1 MKPQKDV
8 LHGGFL
14 GKFVFVNS
22 FPKPRVANSLDI
34 PIFVLNDINFMSIT
48 KHNWTKEEILEIYNK
63 PMMELLYE
71 AATIHREHHDP
82 NTVQVSTLLS
92 IKTGGCPEDCGYCPQ
107 AARYHTEVEG
117 NDLMKVS
124 HVKAQALRAKASGSS
139 RVCMGAAWRNVK
151 DGPEF
156 DQVLEMVRTIN
167 KLDMEV
173 CCTLGMLTENQ
184 AHRLAEAGL
193 YAYNHNLDSSE
204 EYYKEVISTRGFE
217 DRLETIDNVRKTNV
231 TVCSGG
237 IIGMGET
244 EGDRAGMLVALATLN
259 PQPESVPIN
268 ALVAVDGTPL
278 EDQQPVEICDMIR
291 MVATTR
297 IVMPETQVRLSA
309 GRTQMSRE
317 GQAMCFFAGANSI
330 FAGDKLL
337 TTPNPDVNEDMK
349 LFKLLGLNPQ
359 KPFIKKMQPK
369 TVEAEDSVYESLGE
383 KPKWSRPGHKIERN
397 EEAKQ
402 KGKEKKIEKIIQKAI
417 DEPLV
422 NIEEKE
428 SEKV

>member
-1 MKPQKDV
+1 
-8 LHGGFL
+8 
-14 GKFVFVNS
+14 
-22 FPKPRVANSLDI
+22 
-34 PIFVLNDINFMSIT
+34 MSEER
-48 KHNWTKEEILEIYNK
+48 HNWTQKEILEIYNK
-63 PMMELLYE
+63 PLMELLYE
-71 AATIHREHHDP
+71 AASVHRMHHDP

-107 AARYHTEVEG
+107 AARYHTDIEG
-117 NDLMKVS
+117 NDLMTVP

-184 AHRLAEAGL
+184 AKRLAEAGL
-193 YAYNHNLDSSE
+193 YAYNHNLDTSE
-204 EYYKEVISTRGFE
+204 DYYKDVISTRAFE
-217 DRLETIDNVRKTNV
+217 DRLQTIDNVRKSNV

-237 IIGMGET
+237 IIGMGEKL
-244 EGDRAGMLVALATLN
+244 EDRAGMLVALSTLN

-268 ALVAVDGTPL
+268 ALVAVEGTPM
-278 EDQQPVEICDMIR
+278 ESMEPVPIWDMIR

-297 IVMPETQVRLSA
+297 IIMPKTQVRLSA
-309 GRTQMSRE
+309 GRTEMSRE

-337 TTPNPDVNEDMK
+337 TTPNPDVNEDMEM
-349 LFKLLGLNPQ
+349 FKMLGLNPQ
-359 KPFIKKMQPK
+359 KAFTKISQPK
-369 TVEAEDSVYESLGE
+369 TIEEKDSQYGDTGE
-383 KPKWSRPGHKIERN
+383 RPKWTRPGHTIDRN
-397 EEAKQ
+397 EAAKA
-402 KGKEKKIEKIIQKAI
+402 K
-417 DEPLV
+417 
-422 NIEEKE
+422 
-428 SEKV
+428 SKV

>member
-1 MKPQKDV
+1 M
-8 LHGGFL
+8 
-14 GKFVFVNS
+14 
-22 FPKPRVANSLDI
+22 
-34 PIFVLNDINFMSIT
+34 T
-48 KHNWTKEEILEIYNK
+48 KHDWTKQEILDIYNK
-63 PMMELLYE
+63 PFMELLYE
-71 AATIHREHHDP
+71 AATAHRLHHDP

-107 AARYHTEVEG
+107 AARYHTDIEG
-117 NDLMKVS
+117 NDLMGVQQ
-124 HVKAQALRAKASGSS
+124 VKAQALRAKASGSS

-151 DGPEF
+151 DGEEF

-173 CCTLGMLTENQ
+173 CCTLGMITENQ
-184 AHRLAEAGL
+184 AQRLAEAGL

-217 DRLETIDNVRKTNV
+217 DRLKTIDNVRKTNV

-237 IIGMGET
+237 IIGMGESI
-244 EGDRAGMLVALATLN
+244 EDRAGMLVALSTLN

-268 ALVAVDGTPL
+268 ALVAVEGTPL
-278 EDQQPVEICDMIR
+278 EQQEPVPIWEMVR
-291 MVATTR
+291 MVATAR

-309 GRTQMSRE
+309 GRTQMTRE

-349 LFKLLGLNPQ
+349 MFEALGLNPQ
-359 KPFIKKMQPK
+359 KAFTKKTQPQS
-369 TVEAEDSVYESLGE
+369 VEAADSQYQALGE
-383 KPKWSRPGHKIERN
+383 KPKWSRPEHKIERN
-397 EEAKQ
+397 EEAKAVA
-402 KGKEKKIEKIIQKAI
+402 KNKVKA
-417 DEPLV
+417 L
-422 NIEEKE
+422 
-428 SEKV
+428 

>member
-1 MKPQKDV
+1 MT
-8 LHGGFL
+8 
-14 GKFVFVNS
+14 NI
-22 FPKPRVANSLDI
+22 R
-34 PIFVLNDINFMSIT
+34 
-48 KHNWTKEEILEIYNK
+48 HNWTKEEILEIYNK

-71 AATIHREHHDP
+71 AATIHRWYHDP

-107 AARYHTEVEG
+107 AARYHTDIEG
-117 NDLMKVS
+117 NDLMSVQQ
-124 HVKAQALRAKASGSS
+124 VKAQALRAKASGSS

-156 DQVLEMVRTIN
+156 DQVLEMVRAIN

-173 CCTLGMLTENQ
+173 CCTLGMVTENQ
-184 AHRLAEAGL
+184 AKRLAEAGL
-193 YAYNHNLDSSE
+193 YAYNHNLDTSE

-217 DRLETIDNVRKTNV
+217 DRLQTIDNVRKTNV

-237 IIGMGET
+237 IIGMGEAA
-244 EGDRAGMLVALATLN
+244 EDRAGMLVALSTLD

-268 ALVAVDGTPL
+268 ALVAVEGTPM
-278 EDQQPVEICDMIR
+278 EDEQPVEIWDMIR

-297 IVMPETQVRLSA
+297 IVMPQTQVRLSA

-337 TTPNPDVNEDMK
+337 TTPNPDVNEDMEM
-349 LFKLLGLNPQ
+349 FKMLGLNPM
-359 KPFIKKMQPK
+359 KPFTKKDQPK
-369 TVEAEDSVYESLGE
+369 TVEAADSRYQELGE
-383 KPKWSRPGHKIERN
+383 KPRWSRPDHTIERN
-397 EEAKQ
+397 ELAKQ
-402 KGKEKKIEKIIQKAI
+402 KAKMVK
-417 DEPLV
+417 
-422 NIEEKE
+422 
-428 SEKV
+428 

>member
-1 MKPQKDV
+1 M
-8 LHGGFL
+8 GET
-14 GKFVFVNS
+14 
-22 FPKPRVANSLDI
+22 R
-34 PIFVLNDINFMSIT
+34 
-48 KHNWTKEEILEIYNK
+48 HNWTKEDILAIYNK
-63 PMMELLYE
+63 PLMELLYE
-71 AATIHREHHDP
+71 AATVHRQHHDP

-107 AARYHTEVEG
+107 AARYHTAIEG
-117 NDLMKVS
+117 NDLMSVQQ
-124 HVKAQALRAKASGSS
+124 VKAQALRAKSSGSS

-184 AHRLAEAGL
+184 ARRLAEAGL

-204 EYYKEVISTRGFE
+204 DYYKEVISTRGFE
-217 DRLETIDNVRKTNV
+217 DRLKTIDNVRKTNV

-237 IIGMGET
+237 IIGMGEKV
-244 EGDRAGMLVALATLN
+244 EDRAGMLVALSTLN

-268 ALVAVDGTPL
+268 ALVAVKGTPL
-278 EDQQPVEICDMIR
+278 EDQEPVSIWEMVR

-309 GRTQMSRE
+309 GRTQMTRE

-337 TTPNPDVNEDMK
+337 TTPNPDVNEDMEM
-349 LFKLLGLNPQ
+349 FNELGLNPQ
-359 KPFIKKMQPK
+359 KPFLKHVHPQ
-369 TVEAEDSVYESLGE
+369 TVEAEDSQYQALGE
-383 KPKWSRPGHKIERN
+383 NPRWSRPEHTIERN
-397 EEAKQ
+397 EVAKQ
-402 KGKEKKIEKIIQKAI
+402 KAKTTK
-417 DEPLV
+417 
-422 NIEEKE
+422 
-428 SEKV
+428 

>member
-1 MKPQKDV
+1 
-8 LHGGFL
+8 
-14 GKFVFVNS
+14 
-22 FPKPRVANSLDI
+22 
-34 PIFVLNDINFMSIT
+34 MSEVR
-48 KHNWTKEEILEIYNK
+48 HNWTKQEILDIYNK
-63 PMMELLYE
+63 PFMELLYE
-71 AATIHREHHDP
+71 AATVHRENHDP

-107 AARYHTEVEG
+107 AARYHTKVEG
-117 NDLMKVS
+117 NDLMSVS
-124 HVKAQALRAKASGSS
+124 QVKAQALRAKTAGSS

-173 CCTLGMLTENQ
+173 CCTLGMITENQ

-193 YAYNHNLDSSE
+193 YAYNHNLDTSE
-204 EYYKEVISTRGFE
+204 DYYKDVISTRAFK
-217 DRLETIDNVRKTNV
+217 DRLDTIDNVRKSNV

-237 IIGMGET
+237 IIGMGEAL
-244 EGDRAGMLVALATLN
+244 EDRAGMLVALSTLD

-268 ALVAVDGTPL
+268 ALVAVEGTPMADL
-278 EDQQPVEICDMIR
+278 PPIPIWDMVR

-297 IVMPETQVRLSA
+297 IIMPETQVRLSA

-337 TTPNPDVNEDMK
+337 TTPNPDVNEDMAM
-349 LFKLLGLNPQ
+349 FKLLGLNPQ
-359 KPFIKKMQPK
+359 KAFTKVSQPK
-369 TVEAEDSVYESLGE
+369 TVEAEDSRYEAKGE
-383 KPKWSRPGHKIERN
+383 KPKWTRPGHIIDRN
-397 EEAKQ
+397 EAAK
-402 KGKEKKIEKIIQKAI
+402 KKANLTE
-417 DEPLV
+417 
-422 NIEEKE
+422 
-428 SEKV
+428 

>member
-1 MKPQKDV
+1 M
-8 LHGGFL
+8 
-14 GKFVFVNS
+14 NS
-22 FPKPRVANSLDI
+22 
-34 PIFVLNDINFMSIT
+34 T
-48 KHNWTKEEILEIYNK
+48 KHDWTKSQILAIYNK
-63 PMMELLYE
+63 PMMDLLYE
-71 AATIHREHHDP
+71 AASIHRINHDQ
-82 NTVQVSTLLS
+82 NVVQVSTLLS

-107 AARYHTEVEG
+107 AARYHTDIKG
-117 NDLMKVS
+117 NDLMSVS
-124 HVKAQALRAKASGSS
+124 QVKAQALRAKSSGSS

-173 CCTLGMLTENQ
+173 CCTLGMITENQ

-217 DRLETIDNVRKTNV
+217 DRIKTIENVRKTNV

-237 IIGMGET
+237 IIGMGESV
-244 EGDRAGMLVALATLN
+244 EDRAGMLVALSSLN

-268 ALVAVDGTPL
+268 ALVAVLGTPM
-278 EDQQPVEICDMIR
+278 ENEKPVEIWEMIR

-297 IVMPETQVRLSA
+297 IVMPNTQVRLSA
-309 GRTQMSRE
+309 GRTNMSRE

-337 TTPNPDVNEDMK
+337 TTPNPDVEDDMK
-349 LFKLLGLNPQ
+349 MFALLGLQPQ
-359 KPFIKKMQPK
+359 KPFVKVAQPK
-369 TVEAEDSVYESLGE
+369 TIEAMDSKFESLGE
-383 KPKWSRPGHKIERN
+383 KPKWTRPSHKIEKN
-397 EEAKQ
+397 LEASTKKQ
-402 KGKEKKIEKIIQKAI
+402 E
-417 DEPLV
+417 V
-422 NIEEKE
+422 
-428 SEKV
+428 

>member
-1 MKPQKDV
+1 M
-8 LHGGFL
+8 
-14 GKFVFVNS
+14 N
-22 FPKPRVANSLDI
+22 
-34 PIFVLNDINFMSIT
+34 T
-48 KHNWTKEEILEIYNK
+48 KRHDWSREEIISLYNK
-63 PMMELLYE
+63 PLMDLLYE
-71 AATIHREHHDP
+71 AASVHRRYHDP
-82 NTVQVSTLLS
+82 NVVQVSTLLS

-107 AARYHTEVEG
+107 AARYHTNIEG
-117 NDLMKVS
+117 NDLMTVQQ
-124 HVKAQALRAKASGSS
+124 VKAQALRAKSGGSS

-184 AHRLAEAGL
+184 AKRLAEAGL
-193 YAYNHNLDSSE
+193 YAYNHNLDTSE

-217 DRLETIDNVRKTNV
+217 DRLQTINNVRKTNV

-237 IIGMGET
+237 IIGMGESV
-244 EGDRAGMLVALATLN
+244 EDRAGMLVALASLN

-268 ALVAVDGTPL
+268 ALVAVEGTPM
-278 EDQQPVEICDMIR
+278 ENEEPVAIWDMVR

-349 LFKLLGLNPQ
+349 MFELLGLKPQ
-359 KPFIKKMQPK
+359 KPFTKAAQPK
-369 TVEAEDSVYESLGE
+369 TVEAKNSGLAPLGE
-383 KPKWSRPGHKIERN
+383 KPKWSRPAHKIDR
-397 EEAKQ
+397 
-402 KGKEKKIEKIIQKAI
+402 
-417 DEPLV
+417 
-422 NIEEKE
+422 NIEASVK
-428 SEKV
+428 KNKN